1 MTTWVRVMENF
12 RLFTGYADLMNT
24 AEEKDMTLTGENVE
38 QEMDMLKS
46 LDKMH
51 IFEMDNKIKNL
62 LYITKAPK
70 DSSDLKLPF
79 DNTFLEVSID
89 LKELGFT
96 GNPRLEEIKGI
107 LISQRDLIK
116 DGCNLNEISMYCLI
130 KEVDSFT
137 FYKRVFSLE
146 SSETDITLEN
156 DGLVDEVLGKDMGEM
171 LKSFCI
177 NFLNFIN
184 NPDIDIE
191 TNFRSE
197 RNMQLKKKRGK
208 PVFSSTN
215 KIILKGNLKEQLDRM
230 DGLGYEFNHKF
241 WVRGHFCRYHTNKG
255 EIVKWILPYIKGKG
269 VLVEN
274 SYKLKKVSLDNSP
287 KDLYSPIN

>member
-1 MTTWVRVMENF
+1 MLNKV
-12 RLFTGYADLMNT
+12 
-24 AEEKDMTLTGENVE
+24 EEESLTPTGENVE
-38 QEMDMLKS
+38 QEMNILKN

-62 LYITKAPK
+62 LYITKTPK
-70 DSSDLKLPF
+70 DSSDLRLPF
-79 DNTFLEVSID
+79 DDTFLEVSID

-107 LISQRDLIK
+107 LISQKDLTRD
-116 DGCNLNEISMYCLI
+116 GYNFNEISMYCLI
-130 KEVDSFT
+130 KEIDKFT
-137 FYKRVFSLE
+137 FYKRVLSLK
-146 SSETDITLEN
+146 SSETNITLEN
-156 DGLVDEVLGKDMGEM
+156 DGLADEVIGKDMGEM
-171 LKSFCI
+171 VESFCI

-184 NPDIDIE
+184 NPEIDIE

-197 RNMQLKKKRGK
+197 RNIELKRKRGK
-208 PVFSSTN
+208 PVYSSTS

-241 WVRGHFCRYHTNKG
+241 WVRGHFHKYHTNDG
-255 EIVKWILPYIKGKG
+255 PTVKWLLPYIKGKG

-274 SYKLKKVSLDNSP
+274 SYKLKKGVTN
-287 KDLYSPIN
+287 K